1 MIRVEDLA
9 LGSMRKLKAIQDWL
23 RSHPTDTVP
32 MPQSKDQ
39 ARAMALTG
47 MKWLE
52 DNSPGELVH
61 VGGVEPI
68 ITNEM
73 KAECMGEFEIL
84 ITEDCGR
91 CLVEGLDENCE
102 QCDGELVYQRA
113 VTVPWDTCKDI
124 YKAMAK
130 AANSQKA
137 PNRTPS
143 ARWREAGETDP
154 HEGKYDGERALLCK
168 GDITDDELANEVY
181 LYPNIGNLTAAK
193 ERIRWLSR
201 RLEVALSGN
210 IPTSFAGALKDV
222 EALKTIL
229 VDSVRLREPDFI
241 IGDPQ
246 DPYLIRYW
254 LRRDRPEGSIY
265 LHCIRKSD
273 DDRALHD
280 HPWSSTSLV
289 LQGTLR
295 EILPDGSRL
304 LTPGCI
310 VSRSAE
316 QAHRLEVVDGP
327 VWTLFITGAVEREW
341 GFHCPNGWVHWKEF
355 TDPATNGQQIGQGCG
370 DE

>member
-1 MIRVEDLA
+1 MDNKTARQDLETVIRVEDLA

-23 RSHPTDTVP
+23 RTEAARTETAKENIGTIGHVDYQRLASRAIADIATVTELLGVP
-32 MPQSKDQ
+32 EEESGRPIVELVQEFLAARSKD
-39 ARAMALTG
+39 
-47 MKWLE
+47 
-52 DNSPGELVH
+52 
-61 VGGVEPI
+61 I
-68 ITNEM
+68 
-73 KAECMGEFEIL
+73 
-84 ITEDCGR
+84 
-91 CLVEGLDENCE
+91 
-102 QCDGELVYQRA
+102 
-113 VTVPWDTCKDI
+113 
-124 YKAMAK
+124 
-130 AANSQKA
+130 
-137 PNRTPS
+137 
-143 ARWREAGETDP
+143 
-154 HEGKYDGERALLCK
+154 
-168 GDITDDELANEVY
+168 
-181 LYPNIGNLTAAK
+181 
-193 ERIRWLSR
+193 
-201 RLEVALSGN
+201 
-210 IPTSFAGALKDV
+210 
-222 EALKTIL
+222 EALRTIL

-289 LQGTLR
+289 LEGTLR

-304 LTPGCI
+304 LTPGSI

-355 TDPATNGQQIGQGCG
+355 TDPATNGQQIGKGCG
-370 DE
+370 NE